1 MTAVSPEFLDTN
13 VVVYAFSQDPHNERA
28 LDLLSTGC
36 TISVHVLNEFVNVA
50 RRKLGMNWSEIDE
63 ALVSVRAVCP
73 NVLPVDIETHSL
85 AVRLAARHG
94 FAFFDALMVAAALQG
109 GCETLWSEDM
119 QDGSIIDG
127 RLRISNSFRE
137 RQG

>member
-13 VVVYAFSQDPHNERA
+13 VVVYAFSQDPYNERA
-28 LDLLSTGC
+28 LALLSTGC

-94 FAFFDALMVAAALQG
+94 FAFFDALMVAAARQG

>member
-1 MTAVSPEFLDTN
+1 MPGSFIDTN
-13 VVVYAFSQDPHNERA
+13 VLLYVAAADPRKADRA
-28 LDLLSTGC
+28 QELIATGG
-36 TISVHVLNEFVNVA
+36 TISVQVLNEFVNVA
-50 RRKLGMNWSEIDE
+50 RRRLGMNWSEIDE

-85 AVRLAARHG
+85 AVSLAARHG